1 MEEIWKQHPKID
13 ENYEFSNYGNFRKSD
28 TKFEL
33 KKTKDTSKETCY
45 YVTFL
50 KLRNSLERKRFKL
63 HRIIAELFVFND
75 DVENKIIV
83 KHIDSNRLNNLST
96 NLVWVTETE
105 SVSIDIIRSS
115 REFGK
120 LSQEEIIKIREEF
133 EQTEINIYDMAVN
146 LNITPASI
154 SNILRYKTY
163 ATIQP
168 EKKYSYRINILI
180 GEEYADFFKVKLSEK
195 TAIVN
200 LKKTK
205 KYREEYVTKNK
216 KPSKKSISKFLIPKE
231 KFQPIYND
239 FINSGME
246 NFELFEKHNI
256 KIGHLNHN
264 KLLYE
269 TPQLIILEN
278 EEFIIFNKKVFVS
291 NLGRF
296 INHDKSRI
304 VKYNIKTTNVAKN
317 IARTIAKY
325 FLGLQNHE
333 QIEYI
338 DGDPY
343 NIKLSNLKIK
353 KQITIDKEIIEKI
366 KYEYIN
372 TKITQTE
379 LATKYKQ
386 SLSIIN
392 KFLKGSE
399 KRKLCFICGTDDP
412 EDFLCYNAKK
422 RCDSCTDN
430 NPKVYKNLT
439 KEERKEKIKISS
451 DWSKY
456 NPLRTKL
463 LGARARARTKGI
475 EFDLDEEFI
484 IDLHQKQSGKCFY
497 SGIPISI
504 DFTEEINVFSID
516 RINSKL
522 GYVKDNVCLTN
533 KFINVMKLNLT
544 LDEFFYYI
552 KAIYEHSNL
561 NVTLEQSYG
570 AFEI

>member
-13 ENYEFSNYGNFRKSD
+13 ENYEFSNYGNFRKVNN
-28 TKFEL
+28 KFEL
-33 KKTKDTSKETCY
+33 KKTIDKTKDNY
-45 YVTFL
+45 NYVTFL
-50 KLRNSLERKRFKL
+50 KLRNSLERKRFKI

-75 DVENKIIV
+75 DVKNKIIV
-83 KHIDSNRLNNLST
+83 KHIDSDTLNNVST
-96 NLVWVTETE
+96 NLLWVTETE
-105 SVSIDIIRSS
+105 SVNIDIIRSS

-120 LSQEEIIKIREEF
+120 FSQEEIIQIREEF

-154 SNILRYKTY
+154 SSILRYKTY
-163 ATIQP
+163 PTIQP
-168 EKKYSYRINILI
+168 EKKYTYRINILI
-180 GEEYADFFKVKLSEK
+180 DKEYDEFFKVKLSEK
-195 TAIVN
+195 TAIVS

-205 KYREEYVTKNK
+205 KYREEYETKNK
-216 KPSKKSISKFLIPKE
+216 KPSQKSISTFLISKE
-231 KFQPIYND
+231 KFEPIYND
-239 FINSGME
+239 YINSGME
-246 NFELFEKHNI
+246 NFELFEKYDI

-278 EEFIIFNKKVFVS
+278 EEFIFFNKKVFVS

-296 INHDKSRI
+296 VNYDKSKI
-304 VKYNIKTTNVAKN
+304 VKYKIETVTVAKA
-317 IARTIAKY
+317 IARTITKH
-325 FLGLQNHE
+325 FLGMKYNQ

-338 DGDPY
+338 DGNPY

-353 KQITIDKEIIEKI
+353 KEITIDEEIIEKI
-366 KYEYIN
+366 RYEYVN

-386 SLSIIN
+386 SLFMIN
-392 KFLKGSE
+392 KVLKTS
-399 KRKLCFICGTDDP
+399 KKKKMCFVCGTDDP

-422 RCDSCTDN
+422 RCDECTDN
-430 NPKVYKNLT
+430 NPKTYKNLSE
-439 KEERKEKIKISS
+439 EERKEKIKASS

-463 LGARARARTKGI
+463 LGARARARAKGI
-475 EFDLDEEFI
+475 EFELDEEFI
-484 IDLHQKQSGKCFY
+484 INLHQKQSGKCFY
-497 SGIPISI
+497 SGIPISV
-504 DFTEEINVFSID
+504 DFAEEINVFSID

-533 KFINVMKLNLT
+533 KHINTMKLNLT

-561 NVTLEQSYG
+561 KLTLEPCYEM
-570 AFEI
+570 FEN